1 MIEVKYFGAVAEKTK
16 CEFEKLSF
24 SEELSL
30 QKLLQDLNE
39 KYEFESLTFS
49 VAVNQKIVSKI
60 SDYTL
65 QTSDI
70 VALLPPFAG
79 G

>member
-1 MIEVKYFGAVAEKTK
+1 MIEIKYFGAVAEKTK

-30 QKLLQDLNE
+30 QKLLQDLEE
-39 KYEFESLTFS
+39 KYAFEALTFS
-49 VAVNQKIVSKI
+49 VAVNQKIVSKTKQ
-60 SDYTL
+60 YQL

>member
-49 VAVNQKIVSKI
+49 VAVNQKIVSKV

-65 QTSDI
+65 QTTDI

>member
-1 MIEVKYFGAVAEKTK
+1 MIEIKYFGAVAEKTK

-39 KYEFESLTFS
+39 KYQFESLSFS
-49 VAVNQKIVSKI
+49 VAVNQKIVSKAA
-60 SDYTL
+60 DYNL
-65 QTSDI
+65 QASDI

>member
-1 MIEVKYFGAVAEKTK
+1 MIEVKYFGAIAEKTK
-16 CEFEKLSF
+16 CEFEELSF

-30 QKLLQDLNE
+30 QKLLQDLNA

-49 VAVNQKIVSKI
+49 VAVNQKIVSKV
-60 SDYTL
+60 SDYVL
-65 QTSDI
+65 QTSDV

>member
-1 MIEVKYFGAVAEKTK
+1 MIEIKYFGAVAEKTK

-30 QKLLQDLNE
+30 QKLLEDLNR
-39 KYEFESLTFS
+39 KYEFDSLTFS
-49 VAVNQKIVSKI
+49 VAVNQKIVSKK

-65 QTSDI
+65 QISDI
-70 VALLPPFAG
+70 IALLPPFAG

>member
-16 CEFEKLSF
+16 CEFEKVTF
-24 SEELSL
+24 SEVS
-30 QKLLQDLNE
+30 LQDLLRNLEE
-39 KYEFESLTFS
+39 KYQFNSLSFS
-49 VAVNQKIVSKI
+49 VAVNQKIVSKTEA
-60 SDYTL
+60 YNL
-65 QTSDI
+65 QTNDI

>member
-30 QKLLQDLNE
+30 QKLLQDLDE
-39 KYEFESLTFS
+39 KYELESLTFR
-49 VAVNQKIVSKI
+49 VAVNQKIVSKTA
-60 SDYTL
+60 DYTL

>member
-16 CEFEKLSF
+16 CSFENVIS
-24 SEELSL
+24 SDMSL
-30 QKLLQDLNE
+30 QDLLQDLE
-39 KYEFESLTFS
+39 DKYQFESLSFS
-49 VAVNQKIVSKI
+49 VAVNQKIVSKATN
-60 SDYTL
+60 YAL
-65 QTSDI
+65 QTNDT

>member
-30 QKLLQDLNE
+30 QKLLKDLNE

-49 VAVNQKIVSKI
+49 VAVNQKIVSKTAE
-60 SDYTL
+60 YTL
-65 QTSDI
+65 QTTDI

>member
-16 CEFEKLSF
+16 CEFEKLTF

-30 QKLLQDLNE
+30 QRLLQNLSQ

-49 VAVNQKIVSKI
+49 VAINQKIVSKEV
-60 SDYTL
+60 DYTL
-65 QTSDI
+65 KTNDI

>member
-1 MIEVKYFGAVAEKTK
+1 MIEVKYFGAVAEKTQ
-16 CEFEKLSF
+16 CEFEKVAF
-24 SEELSL
+24 AEVSL
-30 QKLLQDLNE
+30 QDLLRDLNE
-39 KYEFESLTFS
+39 KYRFESLSFS
-49 VAVNQKIVSKI
+49 VAVNQKIVSKAA
-60 SDYTL
+60 DYQL

>member
-1 MIEVKYFGAVAEKTK
+1 MIEIKYFGAVAEKTK
-16 CEFEKLSF
+16 CSFEKISS
-24 SEELSL
+24 SEVSL
-30 QKLLQDLNE
+30 QDLLQDLEE
-39 KYEFESLTFS
+39 KYRFESISFS
-49 VAVNQKIVSKI
+49 VAVNQKIVPKAT
-60 SDYTL
+60 DYKL

>member
-39 KYEFESLTFS
+39 KYEFESLTFR
-49 VAVNQKIVSKI
+49 VAVNQKIVSKT
-60 SDYTL
+60 SEFTL

>member
-39 KYEFESLTFS
+39 KYELDSLTFS
-49 VAVNQKIVSKI
+49 VAVNQKIVSKV

-65 QTSDI
+65 QTTDI

>member
-24 SEELSL
+24 SEALSL
-30 QKLLQDLNE
+30 QKLLQDLNK

-49 VAVNQKIVSKI
+49 VAVNQKIVPKTAE
-60 SDYTL
+60 YTL
-65 QTSDI
+65 QTHDI

>member
-1 MIEVKYFGAVAEKTK
+1 MIEIKYFGAVAEKTR
-16 CEFEKLSF
+16 CTFEKVAS
-24 SEELSL
+24 SNISL
-30 QKLLQDLNE
+30 QDLLQDLEE
-39 KYEFESLTFS
+39 KYQFDSMAFS
-49 VAVNQKIVSKI
+49 VAVNQKIIPKQAP
-60 SDYTL
+60 YQL

>member
-16 CEFEKLSF
+16 CEFEKIPF
-24 SEELSL
+24 SEVSL
-30 QKLLQDLNE
+30 QQLLQGLEE
-39 KYEFESLTFS
+39 KYQFDSLTFS
-49 VAVNQKIVSKI
+49 VAVNQKIIPKA
-60 SDYTL
+60 TNFAL
-65 QTSDI
+65 KASDI

>member
-1 MIEVKYFGAVAEKTK
+1 MIEIKYFGAVAEKTK

-24 SEELSL
+24 SEVS
-30 QKLLQDLNE
+30 LQDLLRDLEE
-39 KYEFESLTFS
+39 KYQFESLSFS
-49 VAVNQKIVSKI
+49 VAVNQKIVSKVAAY
-60 SDYTL
+60 DL
-65 QTSDI
+65 QTNDI

>member
-1 MIEVKYFGAVAEKTK
+1 MIEVKYFGAIAERTK
-16 CEFEKLSF
+16 CEFEKMSF
-24 SEELSL
+24 SELSL

-39 KYEFESLTFS
+39 KYQFESLTFS
-49 VAVNQKIVSKI
+49 IAINQKIVSKTTN
-60 SDYTL
+60 YTL
-65 QTSDI
+65 QTSDV

>member
-16 CEFEKLSF
+16 CTFEKVSF
-24 SEELSL
+24 TEIALQELL
-30 QKLLQDLNE
+30 RNLEE
-39 KYEFESLTFS
+39 KYEFNSLSFR
-49 VAVNQKIVSKI
+49 VAVNQKIVSKS

-65 QTSDI
+65 QGTDV

>member
-16 CEFEKLSF
+16 CSFENVSS
-24 SEELSL
+24 SEVSL
-30 QKLLQDLNE
+30 QELLQDLE
-39 KYEFESLTFS
+39 AKYQFDSLSFS
-49 VAVNQKIVSKI
+49 VAVNQKIVPKNGH
-60 SDYTL
+60 YTL
-65 QTSDI
+65 KTSDI